1 MIISMIAAMGKNRV
15 IGKDN
20 KMMWHLPLEYKY
32 FKEVTMGHCI
42 ISGRKNFEAQG
53 RPLPGR
59 VNIVITRNS
68 GLKIDGCVVVQSL
81 QEALDY
87 AKEHGETE
95 AFVTGGGQIY
105 KQALTFANKIYL
117 TEVDFEAE
125 GEVFFPKFDES
136 NYNKTL
142 MRSQVVT
149 EKNNL
154 AWNAFLFEKRT
165 AQ

>member
-1 MIISMIAAMGKNRV
+1 M
-15 IGKDN
+15 
-20 KMMWHLPLEYKY
+20 
-32 FKEVTMGHCI
+32 
-42 ISGRKNFEAQG
+42 
-53 RPLPGR
+53 
-59 VNIVITRNS
+59 
-68 GLKIDGCVVVQSL
+68 VVQSL